1 MFYLV
6 VLEGY
11 YNIIRCL
18 VYLKVD
24 VEVIDLEG
32 NIVFY
37 KLVMKMVS
45 DLNNSSC
52 YLRFFDVIVE

>member
-11 YNIIRCL
+11 YNVIKCFI
-18 VYLKVD
+18 YLKVD
-24 VEVIDLEG
+24 LEVIDLEG

-37 KLVMKMVS
+37 KLIMKMVS